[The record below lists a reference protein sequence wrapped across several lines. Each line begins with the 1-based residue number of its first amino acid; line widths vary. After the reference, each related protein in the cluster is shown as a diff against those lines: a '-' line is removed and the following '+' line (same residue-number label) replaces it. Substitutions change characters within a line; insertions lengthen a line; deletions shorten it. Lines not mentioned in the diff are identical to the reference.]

1 MHRIVFIAGNVS
13 LKFLQS
19 IVFFILM
26 SLLELITGVTDILAL
41 RPRGKAVIRRLKHHS
56 VILPVQKVFISIKF
70 KILKIF

>member
-1 MHRIVFIAGNVS
+1 MVTS
-13 LKFLQS
+13 LKRKFVHFTP
-19 IVFFILM
+19 I
-26 SLLELITGVTDILAL
+26 EGTATGVTDILAL